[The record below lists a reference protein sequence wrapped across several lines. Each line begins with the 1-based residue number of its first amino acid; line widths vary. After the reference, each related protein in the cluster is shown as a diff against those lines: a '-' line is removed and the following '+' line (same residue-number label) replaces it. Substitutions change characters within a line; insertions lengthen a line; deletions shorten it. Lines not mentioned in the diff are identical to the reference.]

1 MNKRLNGTLDLLR
14 DALRTLGQ
22 LTEAKARLETSAL
35 FAFLI
40 GALIVH
46 QTGRLR
52 MLDSALD
59 AIASAHLE
67 ALVSRLEYASACN

>member
-1 MNKRLNGTLDLLR
+1 MDLLR
-14 DALRTLGQ
+14 EALRNLGR
-22 LTEAKARLETSAL
+22 LKAPRAGVEASAL

-52 MLDSALD
+52 MLQSDLD
-59 AIASAHLE
+59 VIASSHLE
-67 ALVSRLEYASACN
+67 ALVSRLEGTGRE